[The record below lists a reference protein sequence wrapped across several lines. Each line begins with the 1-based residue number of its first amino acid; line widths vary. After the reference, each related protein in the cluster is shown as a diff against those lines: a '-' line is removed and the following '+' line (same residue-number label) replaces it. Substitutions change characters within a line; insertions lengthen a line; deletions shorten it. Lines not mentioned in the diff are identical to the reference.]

1 MSSPIRMS
9 QQRPIDKEFED
20 ADDNGVL
27 NLSGRNLRMF
37 PNVPGELCDFADV
50 FEAGKPPINATL
62 IISQAFH
69 QAFVN
74 LILSNGCMKYHEPVL
89 VASQT
94 LSSGR

>member
-50 FEAGKPPINATL
+50 FEAGKPPMNATL

-69 QAFVN
+69 QASVN
-74 LILSNGCMKYHEPVL
+74 LKNHTLNHKPVAAL
-89 VASQT
+89 QT
-94 LSSGR
+94 LTSGC

>member
-50 FEAGKPPINATL
+50 FEAGKA
-62 IISQAFH
+62 
-69 QAFVN
+69 
-74 LILSNGCMKYHEPVL
+74 
-89 VASQT
+89 
-94 LSSGR
+94 

>member
-27 NLSGRNLRMF
+27 NLSGRKLRMF

-50 FEAGKPPINATL
+50 FEAGKP
-62 IISQAFH
+62 
-69 QAFVN
+69 
-74 LILSNGCMKYHEPVL
+74 
-89 VASQT
+89 
-94 LSSGR
+94 

>member
-62 IISQAFH
+62 IIFH
-69 QAFVN
+69 QASVLKLEEAYFEHM
-74 LILSNGCMKYHEPVL
+74 CHKPVAAL
-89 VASQT
+89 QT
-94 LSSGR
+94 LTSGC